1 MQITLKKEG
10 AVSILGVS
18 GRMDANSAPEFEKKM
33 SELLGENCLF
43 FVVNFQELEYISSA
57 GLRGVLASAK
67 RAKAKQGDI
76 FVCGL
81 HGTVDEVFKLTGFN
95 SIFKVFEKEEDAVKQ
110 FKA

>member
-1 MQITLKKEG
+1 MLISLKTEG
-10 AVSILGVS
+10 KVSILGVN

-33 SELLGENCLF
+33 SELMAENNIYFVINF
-43 FVVNFQELEYISSA
+43 FELEYISSA

-76 FVCGL
+76 YICGL

-95 SIFKVFEKEEDAVKQ
+95 SIFKVFDKEEDAVNQ